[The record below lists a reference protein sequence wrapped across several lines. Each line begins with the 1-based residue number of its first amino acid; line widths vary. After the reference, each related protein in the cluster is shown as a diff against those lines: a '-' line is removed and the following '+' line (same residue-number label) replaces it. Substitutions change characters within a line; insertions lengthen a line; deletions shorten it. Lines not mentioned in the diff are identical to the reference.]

1 MSRAI
6 HYFFLFCISIIVF
19 VSFSCKDHATNPNSA
34 DNFLFSVKVHT
45 ADNNSVANLKI
56 SVWNRIHYNSEYVA
70 KQKTG
75 KGIKA
80 SSAIS
85 FQLLETSHVNLA
97 LYTLDGDLFEQLKSE
112 NLNAGSY
119 NVQYTAGNDHAN
131 IRAYKCVLS
140 AKSTSGYRFIDSTF
154 LVLYKPSASDG
165 YIGYTSTAGTF
176 STTDK
181 TIFPNLYS
189 LPTLI
194 LTNASGPT
202 RIGNFTISDTVD
214 IYLTDT
220 VSGQY
225 MHVVKTI
232 SNGPNNLDIT
242 WSPVNA
248 QTAPVQELPVKSIQ
262 SKEINNPTGA
272 VLSSLNVATSKNT
285 LYLTWTTSSEV
296 NVARYVVLLAP
307 VGTLL
312 YTERASLMAARYS
325 NREICYSFS
334 CTLPS
339 TNCYLKLKI
348 IDGDSTH
355 VYSDSVTAYVKSSD
369 TWNLA
374 PCYPNP
380 FN

>member
-6 HYFFLFCISIIVF
+6 HYFFLSCVSTMVF
-19 VSFSCKDHATNPNSA
+19 LSFSCKDHSTNPIST
-34 DNFLFSVKVHT
+34 DNFQFSVKVHT
-45 ADNNSVANLKI
+45 ADSNSVANLKI
-56 SVWNRIHYNSEYVA
+56 SVWNRIHYHSEYVA

-75 KGIKA
+75 KNVMA
-80 SSAIS
+80 SSTIS
-85 FQLLETSHVNLA
+85 FQLLENSYVNLA
-97 LYTLDGDLFEQLKSE
+97 LYTLDGKLFEQLKSE
-112 NLNAGSY
+112 NMNAGSY
-119 NVQYTAGNDHAN
+119 NLQYTAGKDYAN

-140 AKSTSGYRFIDSTF
+140 AKSTSGYLFVDSTYF
-154 LVLYKPSASDG
+154 VLYKPSASNG
-165 YIGYTSTAGTF
+165 YIGHTSAAGTF

-181 TIFPNLYS
+181 TIFPNLFS

-194 LTNASGPT
+194 WTNEASSYRLGS
-202 RIGNFTISDTVD
+202 FTISDTVD

-248 QTAPVQELPVKSIQ
+248 QTAPVQELPVKDIQ

-272 VLSSLNVATSKNT
+272 VLSGFSVMTST
-285 LYLTWTTSSEV
+285 SSFRLTWNTSSEV
-296 NVARYVVLLAP
+296 NVARYAVLQAP
-307 VGTLL
+307 VGTFL
-312 YTERASLMAARYS
+312 YTEIASIMAAGNSSSEKMYS
-325 NREICYSFS
+325 LDCA
-334 CTLPS
+334 LPS
-339 TNCYLKLKI
+339 TNSYLKLKI
-348 IDGDSTH
+348 IDRDSTH
-355 VYSDSVTAYVKSSD
+355 VYSDSVTVYVKSSS
-369 TWNLA
+369 TWSLS